1 MPHQKYSEDEA
12 LKREDKLEG
21 IDSENAKTID
31 LDELEAQVFSPRK
44 KTDGEH
50 LSSQSELRTRS

>member
-1 MPHQKYSEDEA
+1 MPHVKFSEDTA

-31 LDELEAQVFSPRK
+31 IDQLESQIFSPRK
-44 KTDGEH
+44 KTDGE
-50 LSSQSELRTRS
+50 LEPDPVPDL